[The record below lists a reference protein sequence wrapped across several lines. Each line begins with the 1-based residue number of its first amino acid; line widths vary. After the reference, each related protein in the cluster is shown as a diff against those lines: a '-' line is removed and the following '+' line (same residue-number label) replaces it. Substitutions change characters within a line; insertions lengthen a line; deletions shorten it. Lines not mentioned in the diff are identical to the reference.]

1 MHRTP
6 SPKLF
11 ANRVHSKHPARNA
24 NLRLRRHTTKCT
36 CEVCLIRAPTS
47 PHSAPSRCVCGK
59 GRGGKRK
66 PNKKRGRRAT
76 RARKQNKSGSS
87 QVAPDRQELTWQ
99 RDPPCFATVL
109 YTSFLSKE
117 RKNERERATIQQ
129 IRDCQGKVLCKQE
142 ATPALVL
149 VICQALSLAE
159 PERLLKKVL
168 HKLGACLA
176 QGAGGALSTPRSL
189 FLPQIT

>member
-1 MHRTP
+1 MLASTHVNLAFEASGVHFHHAWEIVSQIILHRTP
-6 SPKLF
+6 YPKLF

-36 CEVCLIRAPTS
+36 CEVCLSRAPTS
-47 PHSAPSRCVCGK
+47 PHSAPRRCVCGK

-99 RDPPCFATVL
+99 RDPSCFATVL
-109 YTSFLSKE
+109 YTSSLSKE
-117 RKNERERATIQQ
+117 RKNERERATIQKSEN
-129 IRDCQGKVLCKQE
+129 CQGKPFASKRQRPLW
-142 ATPALVL
+142 
-149 VICQALSLAE
+149 
-159 PERLLKKVL
+159 
-168 HKLGACLA
+168 CL
-176 QGAGGALSTPRSL
+176 
-189 FLPQIT
+189 